1 MTAQETNLLNAFETT
16 LTGTIGASDLTITVN
31 SVVDS
36 ASNTLTAPCYLVLN
50 PDSATNREVVLV
62 SSINVGTKTLT
73 ISAIGNRYLTG
84 SAANSGLSHAS
95 GSVVRMSPL
104 QQHIED
110 LNDRIDAV
118 PSATSTT
125 TFTNKTIDADNNTIS
140 NLEVD
145 NLKAGVLD
153 TDLSSTAGTDTT
165 LPSAKAVKSYV
176 DTQITAEDLDVT
188 ADSGG
193 PISIDLDSETLDI
206 AGGTGIDT
214 SASGNEI
221 SIAVDSTV
229 VTESS
234 TDTLTNKSI
243 NLANNTLT
251 TTLAQLN
258 TAVSDA
264 TVVDLD
270 DTQTLTN
277 KTINLEN
284 NTAIVEFAVTVANPG
299 SGNRYYLDGEVSANI
314 QLVPGVTYRFD
325 QSDGTNSGHP
335 LRLSTTKN
343 GTHGGG
349 SAYTTGVTINGTAG
363 STGSYTQIVVD
374 AATADNLYYF
384 CTSHSQMGGDSV
396 ISINTS
402 GNVAGSGLSL
412 SANTFAIDIPNLSNE
427 GTADNDDLIIIY
439 DDTASGLKK
448 QTRAAFLSGTG
459 VGNMNSFT
467 ISDGSTSQ
475 TISDGNTITFSGTS
489 NEVEVAV
496 SATDTVTIG
505 LPSSITANLT
515 GNVTGN
521 VSGTSGSTTGNA
533 ATATALQT
541 ARNIGGVSFDGTGNI
556 DLPGVN
562 SAGNQN
568 TSGTAAG
575 LSATLTVASGGT
587 GATSFADKSVIITQ
601 DSGTDTLA
609 AVAMDA
615 NGELLIGGT
624 SGPAV
629 ATLTAGTGVT
639 ITNGDGT
646 IQISAPDVGDITGVT
661 AGTNLGGGGDTGDV
675 TINLAIDSEV
685 AFADQVASA
694 VILKDYA
701 ETDADLTSAVDLAID
716 LANGNTG
723 SVTLSHNVD
732 DLHFTN
738 VPTSGFATFT
748 LIVTQDGTGS
758 RTMDIDAVSVN
769 GGGDVTAKTAGGA
782 GLTLSTAAGSIDILT
797 FLFKDAGTPFLFSQ
811 LAFA

>member
-36 ASNTLTAPCYLVLN
+36 ASNTLAAPCYLVLN

-110 LNDRIDAV
+110 LNDRVDEL
-118 PSATSTT
+118 PTNSSTDT
-125 TFTNKTIDADNNTIS
+125 LTNKTIDADNNTIS

-145 NLKAGVLD
+145 NLKSGVLD

-165 LPSAKAVKSYV
+165 LPSAKAVKTYV
-176 DTQITAEDLDVT
+176 DAQTTAQDLDAT

-214 SASGNEI
+214 TASGNEI
-221 SIAVDSTV
+221 SIAIDSTV

-251 TTLAQLN
+251 STLAQLN

-264 TVVDLD
+264 TLVDLD
-270 DTQTLTN
+270 DSQTLTN
-277 KTINLEN
+277 KVINFEN
-284 NTAIVEFAVTVANPG
+284 NTAIVVYVVTE
-299 SGNRYYLDGEVSANI
+299 SGGNFLIDGEANATI
-314 QLVPGVTYRFD
+314 SFRPGVVHRFD
-325 QSDGTNSGHP
+325 VSDSSVSSHPFVLSETSEGT
-335 LRLSTTKN
+335 
-343 GTHGGG
+343 
-349 SAYTTGVTINGTAG
+349 AYTTGRTASGSQGSANAYIQFTVDADTPDNLFYYCSSHSGMGGKIGVFG
-363 STGSYTQIVVD
+363 STLEG
-374 AATADNLYYF
+374 
-384 CTSHSQMGGDSV
+384 
-396 ISINTS
+396 
-402 GNVAGSGLSL
+402 GSGLTITGNSI
-412 SANTFAIDIPNLSNE
+412 AVDATVITGQANE
-427 GTADNDDLIIIY
+427 GAADNDDVILIY
-439 DDTASGLKK
+439 DDSASALKK
-448 QTRAAFLSGTG
+448 QTRSAFLTGTG

-467 ISDGSTSQ
+467 ISDGSTSE

-489 NEVEVAV
+489 NEVDVAV

-521 VSGTSGSTTGNA
+521 VSGT
-533 ATATALQT
+533 
-541 ARNIGGVSFDGTGNI
+541 
-556 DLPGVN
+556 
-562 SAGNQN
+562 AG
-568 TSGTAAG
+568 G
-575 LSATLTVASGGT
+575 LSATLAVASGGT
-587 GATSFADKSVIITQ
+587 GATSMTDKAVVITQ
-601 DSGTDTLA
+601 DSGTDTLSS
-609 AVAMDA
+609 VAMDG

-639 ITNGDGT
+639 ITPGDGT
-646 IQISAPDVGDITGVT
+646 IEISAPDVGDITGVT
-661 AGTNLGGGGDTGDV
+661 AGTGLSGGGTSGAVTLNVEASQAITALTGGDLTIYEDANNADV
-675 TINLAIDSEV
+675 SLKMGTSATESLTIEV
-685 AFADQVASA
+685 LNGGSNKTAEQINFTTATASA
-694 VILKDYA
+694 TANHGKMVFNVD
-701 ETDADLTSAVDLAID
+701 ETTVATIDDGGID
-716 LANGNTG
+716 LA
-723 SVTLSHNVD
+723 
-732 DLHFTN
+732 
-738 VPTSGFATFT
+738 SGLEF
-748 LIVTQDGTGS
+748 
-758 RTMDIDAVSVN
+758 SVN
-769 GGGDVTAKTAGGA
+769 GTAIGGSANALIVGDSDFTLTDTGTGTGIHYEIDNTDMADWNQAGVVLTTAGGIFQHHQTQAATYSVPSDTGAVLA
-782 GLTLSTAAGSIDILT
+782 GPITIQ
-797 FLFKDAGTPFLFSQ
+797 GTITNNGTMVVI
-811 LAFA
+811 

>member
-62 SSINVGTKTLT
+62 TSINAGTKTLT
-73 ISAIGNRYLTG
+73 LDNIDKRYLTG
-84 SAANSGLSHAS
+84 SAATSGLSHAS

-110 LNDRIDAV
+110 LNDRIDAI
-118 PSATSTT
+118 PSASTAET
-125 TFTNKTIDADNNTIS
+125 LTNKTIDADNNTIS

-145 NLKAGVLD
+145 NLKSGVLD

-165 LPSAKAVKSYV
+165 LPSAKAVKTYV
-176 DTQITAEDLDVT
+176 DAQITAEDLDVT

-214 SASGNEI
+214 TASGNEI
-221 SIAVDSTV
+221 SIAIDSTV

-243 NLANNTLT
+243 NLANNTVT
-251 TTLAQLN
+251 STLAQLN

-264 TVVDLD
+264 TLVDLD

-299 SGNRYYLDGEVSANI
+299 SGNRYYLDGELTANV

-325 QSDGTNSGHP
+325 QSDSSNAGHP

-343 GTHGGG
+343 GTHNSG
-349 SAYTTGVTINGTAG
+349 SAYTTGVTTPGTAG
-363 STGSYTQIVVD
+363 SAGSYTQIVVD
-374 AATADNLYYF
+374 AATADNLYYY
-384 CTSHSQMGGDSV
+384 CSSHSGMGGDSV

-427 GTADNDDLIIIY
+427 GTADNNDLIIIY

-448 QTRAAFLSGTG
+448 QTRSAFLSGTG

-505 LPSSITANLT
+505 LPSTITA
-515 GNVTGN
+515 NVTGN

-533 ATATALQT
+533 ATATALET
-541 ARNIGGVSFDGTGNI
+541 ARNIGGVSFDGTANI

-562 SAGNQN
+562 TAGTQN

-575 LSATLTVASGGT
+575 LSSTLAVASGGT
-587 GATSFADKSVIITQ
+587 GATAFDDKSVIISQ

-609 AVAMDA
+609 AAQMDG

-629 ATLTAGTGVT
+629 GTLTAGSNIT
-639 ITNGDGT
+639 ITNADGAITIAAAAETGD
-646 IQISAPDVGDITGVT
+646 ISAVNTNANSGLAGGAATGAVSLT
-661 AGTNLGGGGDTGDV
+661 VDPSNLT
-675 TINLAIDSEV
+675 
-685 AFADQVASA
+685 
-694 VILKDYA
+694 
-701 ETDADLTSAVDLAID
+701 
-716 LANGNTG
+716 
-723 SVTLSHNVD
+723 
-732 DLHFTN
+732 
-738 VPTSGFATFT
+738 
-748 LIVTQDGTGS
+748 DGTGITVDTS
-758 RTMDIDAVSVN
+758 NDFLILE
-769 GGGDVTAKTAGGA
+769 DVTDGTVYKVNPDQIASGSANALIVGDSDFTLSDGVANGIHYELDNTDMADWNQAGVVLTTAGGIFQHHQTQAATYSVPASTGAVLA
-782 GLTLSTAAGSIDILT
+782 GPITIT
-797 FLFKDAGTPFLFSQ
+797 GTITNNGTMVVI
-811 LAFA
+811 